1 MASKDTH
8 NVDSSAVE
16 DQDQK
21 NVAGRVASLPLVSS
35 AYDMVSAAYIS
46 TKESHPY
53 VKSVCDAAEK
63 GVKTVASAA
72 ASGAQPLLS
81 KLEPQISTANEYA
94 CKGLDKLEEK
104 LPILQQPTEKLISDT
119 RDLVTSTVSGAKEA
133 LTSTVSGVVDKTK
146 SAVSGGM
153 EMTKSAVSGGV
164 EMTKSAV
171 SGGVE
176 MTKSAVSGGVEMTKS
191 AVSGGMEMT
200 KSAVSGGVEMTKSAV
215 TSSINTVMGSSVGQM
230 VTSSVDAV
238 LGRSEELV
246 DRYLPITDEELAKLA
261 TAVEG
266 FEVATVEQQKEQR
279 SYFVRLGSLSTKLR
293 HRVYQYSLAKVKD
306 AKQGTQDALAQLH
319 QTIELIEE
327 VKQGVDQ
334 KIQSGQE
341 KLHQMWL
348 QWRQKQSSEGS
359 QKSAPD
365 AEPIEVQAL
374 EVSRSLTQQLQSATA
389 AWVSNLQGL
398 PASLQ
403 EKVALVRQNVED
415 LGTSFTSA
423 KSFEDLSASVLAQSR
438 EKIAKARELTEELMD
453 QLTHNTPLSWLVGPF
468 MPSGKPEAEEIEME

>member
-146 SAVSGGM
+146 SAVSGG
-153 EMTKSAVSGGV
+153 
-164 EMTKSAV
+164 
-171 SGGVE
+171 VE

-200 KSAVSGGVEMTKSAV
+200 KSAV

-230 VTSSVDAV
+230 VTSGVDAV

-261 TAVEG
+261 TSVEG

>member
-8 NVDSSAVE
+8 DVDSSAVE

-146 SAVSGGM
+146 SAVSGG
-153 EMTKSAVSGGV
+153 
-164 EMTKSAV
+164 
-171 SGGVE
+171 
-176 MTKSAVSGGVEMTKS
+176 VEMTKS

-215 TSSINTVMGSSVGQM
+215 SGGMEMTKSAVTSSINTVMGSSVGQM
-230 VTSSVDAV
+230 VTSGVDAV

-261 TAVEG
+261 TSVEG

-359 QKSAPD
+359 QNSAPD

-374 EVSRSLTQQLQSATA
+374 EISRSLTQQLQSATA
-389 AWVSNLQGL
+389 TWVSNLQGL

-415 LGTSFTSA
+415 LGSSFTSA

>member
-146 SAVSGGM
+146 SAVSGG
-153 EMTKSAVSGGV
+153 V

-200 KSAVSGGVEMTKSAV
+200 KSAV

-230 VTSSVDAV
+230 VTSGVDAV

-261 TAVEG
+261 TSVEG